1 MSFRICHFLCVHT
14 REDTFTIVHMLG
26 GVHVYLHTWRIYGTL
41 LHCHADIT
49 RHMANTQGT
58 HAGQMSGQSHF
69 LICECSYNSYHRY
82 RQTLSLTHTHRCVW
96 EYWCMRILMYVLHIH
111 WCTRILMYVHQYSH
125 LISMLECISILVH
138 QCMCSTY
145 ISASVFSCMSI
156 LVHEYSHTNLSHQYA
171 GEYWCTYTPNSLK
184 YTHIHTTGGK
194 HECTYTK
201 LSLTHTHTHLTGDT
215 DVLVLVNPLGVH
227 RSLRDQHLHHARNLL
242 SCT

>member
-96 EYWCMRILMYVLHIH
+96 EYWCMRILMYVQHIH
-111 WCTRILMYVHQYSH
+111 Q
-125 LISMLECISILVH
+125 CI
-138 QCMCSTY
+138 
-145 ISASVFSCMSI
+145 SI
-156 LVHEYSHTNLSHQYA
+156 LVHEYSRAWVFSHKPVSSV
-171 GEYWCTYTPNSLK
+171 CRRILM
-184 YTHIHTTGGK
+184 HIHTK
-194 HECTYTK
+194 LSQIYTYTHNWWETRVHIHK
-201 LSLTHTHTHLTGDT
+201 TLSHPHTHAPDGGYWRTCPRKST
-215 DVLVLVNPLGVH
+215 
-227 RSLRDQHLHHARNLL
+227 RCAS
-242 SCT
+242 

>member
-111 WCTRILMYVHQYSH
+111 Q
-125 LISMLECISILVH
+125 CI
-138 QCMCSTY
+138 
-145 ISASVFSCMSI
+145 SI